1 MIGQPAAG
9 AAAGTGPAG
18 RTDPGACAGRP
29 PPRVPT
35 TPTEIT
41 NRLNEIACQN
51 VLAAELLALP
61 ASVRL
66 RIIDA
71 DDALLHL
78 PISSKVNGEAAF
90 LKELFEVGRTAAA
103 R

>member
-1 MIGQPAAG
+1 
-9 AAAGTGPAG
+9 
-18 RTDPGACAGRP
+18 
-29 PPRVPT
+29 VPT

-51 VLAAELLALP
+51 VLTAELAALP

-66 RIIDA
+66 RTYDA

-78 PISSKVNGEAAF
+78 PISSKLNGEEAF
-90 LKELFEVGRTAAA
+90 LKELFEAGRAAA
-103 R
+103 DRQ